1 MEVVIMTGNQ
11 KTIQWVK
18 PRQNGSRKGA
28 KNAKSGRQGRRPVS
42 ERQARLDGL
51 ATIVKGFIGT
61 DSFVSVRENGP
72 VVLFREN
79 GRVIAQA
86 DASQDFGGEAEILV
100 DLVLEDDSEVTVA
113 VAAMKAQQTSV
124 SRLDKGVARKCWLV
138 KTTDG
143 SGRATYRPEGVAC
156 VDGKVLPVRESAAR
170 SHIAM
175 QIAWAMAPRSAKKDG
190 KRVKFN
196 VRSKDGK
203 GTRYTFRYDGAD
215 IAEFYHDGRF
225 EDLGSEARPL
235 EHYLA
240 RAGVP
245 CVEDGSLMA
254 KLASCMVS
262 PGYKSD
268 VDEDVDED
276 EDVYDD
282 DEAYFAGVTAEAVKG
297 GLIGNGQ
304 SIENFDF
311 FVRKDG
317 KFQLRPRV
325 NKAKLRENRSK
336 LRDVELDFGGDEPAI
351 AEASPAERQQAEGSR
366 PSQYAAA
373 AAAATA
379 QVAVA
384 PAAA

>member
-1 MEVVIMTGNQ
+1 MTGNQ

-28 KNAKSGRQGRRPVS
+28 KNAKSGRSGRRPVS

-51 ATIVKGFIGT
+51 ATILKGFIGT

-72 VVLFREN
+72 VVLFREA

-86 DASQDFGGEAEILV
+86 DAAQDFGGEAEISV

-143 SGRATYRPEGVAC
+143 SGRATYKPEGVAC

-175 QIAWAMAPRSAKKDG
+175 QIAWGMTPRSAKKDG

-225 EDLGSEARPL
+225 ADLGGEGRPL

-245 CVEDGSLMA
+245 CVENGGLMA
-254 KLASCMVS
+254 KLASVMVS

-268 VDEDVDED
+268 VDEGDDDDDEYD
-276 EDVYDD
+276 GYDD
-282 DEAYFAGVTAEAVKG
+282 DEAYFAGVTAAAVKG
-297 GLIGNGQ
+297 GLIGSGQ

-325 NKAKLRENRSK
+325 DRKQLRENRSK

-351 AEASPAERQQAEGSR
+351 AEASPAERRQAEGSR

-379 QVAVA
+379 QVAVV